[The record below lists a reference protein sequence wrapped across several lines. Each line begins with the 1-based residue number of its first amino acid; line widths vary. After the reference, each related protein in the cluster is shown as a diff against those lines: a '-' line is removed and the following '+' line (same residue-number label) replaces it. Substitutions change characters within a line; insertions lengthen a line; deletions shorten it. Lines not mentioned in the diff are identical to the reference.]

1 MNAAALLALQKVDT
15 AIDAVANRRVRLP
28 EIATRREAAAAL
40 AAHRTAIAEQQR
52 LSADAQARIDDSE
65 TSSHAI
71 DTKKARLEAQLK
83 TVIAPREA
91 EALMSEIRTLDAE
104 RSELDEA
111 ELVAMEEQAG
121 AEAALAALRD
131 AEPSLAEALAAAE
144 AALAAANA
152 ALDAE
157 QASLAEQRT
166 SAASA
171 LGAAELSTYE
181 SARSRFGGVAVAS
194 LDGHKCS
201 GCNLDLSPAEV
212 DEVKRTP
219 AGEPAECPQCA
230 RYLVR

>member
-40 AAHRTAIAEQQR
+40 AAHRAAVAEQQR
-52 LSADAQARIDDSE
+52 ISADAQARIDASE

-91 EALMSEIRTLDAE
+91 EALMSQIRTLDAE
-104 RSELDEA
+104 RGELDEA
-111 ELVAMEEQAG
+111 ELVAMEEQAA
-121 AEAALAALRD
+121 AEAAMAALGD
-131 AEPSLAEALAAAE
+131 AEPALAAALAAAE

-157 QASLAEQRT
+157 QASLAEQR
-166 SAASA
+166 AAAAAA

-201 GCNLDLSPAEV
+201 GCNLDLSPAEL

-219 AGEPAECPQCA
+219 TGEPAECPQCA